1 MQSNIPLQAT
11 YRMFAQLALVL
22 KNIEYFE
29 NDFHGKLKDLQTNF
43 NKRTFHF
50 IIALKEK
57 MVNDGT
63 WNPIVHELKKERIDD
78 INELFDDLL
87 QVKDIEALHNHIK
100 DIIKQQSEPCS

>member
-11 YRMFAQLALVL
+11 YRMFAQLNLAL
-22 KNIEYFE
+22 KNIEFFDK
-29 NDFHGKLKDLQTNF
+29 DFHSKLNDAKKNF
-43 NKRTFHF
+43 NKFTLIF
-50 IIALKEK
+50 IGELKKK

-87 QVKDIEALHNHIK
+87 QINDIEALHNIIK
-100 DIIKQQSEPCS
+100 DIIKQQKQ